1 MAMSPT
7 QRMMTILVLSVLS
20 ICSLVNLINDDKRG
34 ISHSDSDSMNFISSS
49 GGVYRQLLNKNSK
62 AEREER
68 RKRRAMKMK
77 KIQKDGMKGKE
88 VVHCDDVTSEM
99 VAKSRVY
106 GNPGRWQKV
115 LHKMMNKEKVKI
127 AVLGGSVT
135 AGAECLSPKHYWS
148 NLNCAWPSRLQTLLT
163 SYDPN
168 WNVEFVNMAKGGT
181 PSVRRAFLLLF
192 PLSIYIIVCAQR
204 HITLLFPI
212 YLSYQRAGLALVLG
226 LVDYD
231 AIIINWTANDDKI
244 DAHYKKGGAKEMKE
258 VFETLVRSALALP
271 KNPALILFEDYGRRM
286 FDPEPIA
293 EEIHHAIAR

>member
-135 AGAECLSPKHYWS
+135 AGHECLNPGSWR
-148 NLNCAWPSRLQTLLT
+148 NLICAWPNRLQTLLT
-163 SYDPN
+163 SYDPS
-168 WNVEFVNMAKGGT
+168 WNVELVNLAKGGT
-181 PSVRRAFLLLF
+181 SSVSRSF
-192 PLSIYIIVCAQR
+192 PFIISFKHIYYCRYTKTYNIRC
-204 HITLLFPI
+204 
-212 YLSYQRAGLALVLG
+212 Y
-226 LVDYD
+226 
-231 AIIINWTANDDKI
+231 
-244 DAHYKKGGAKEMKE
+244 
-258 VFETLVRSALALP
+258 
-271 KNPALILFEDYGRRM
+271 
-286 FDPEPIA
+286 
-293 EEIHHAIAR
+293 

>member
-20 ICSLVNLINDDKRG
+20 ICSLVNLINDDTRG
-34 ISHSDSDSMNFISSS
+34 MSHSDSMNFISSS

-77 KIQKDGMKGKE
+77 KIKDGMKGKE

-163 SYDPN
+163 SYDPS
-168 WNVEFVNMAKGGT
+168 WNVELVNLAKGGT
-181 PSVRRAFLLLF
+181 PSVSRSFSF
-192 PLSIYIIVCAQR
+192 IVSFKHYIIVCTQT
-204 HITLLFPI
+204 HITLLLPI